1 MSDNIHFELL
11 SIEDARRAFSQEVK
25 ALLRENPPRSSARA
39 AKKDFLSSAEVQEE
53 LGISKATLARW
64 RCRGLIPF
72 SKIGNK
78 LIYERSEIE
87 KAVRTTSNR
96 LNEEVGR

>member
-1 MSDNIHFELL
+1 MSQNIRLELL
-11 SIEDARRAFSQEVK
+11 TIEDARRAFSQEVK
-25 ALLRENPPRSSARA
+25 ALLREQSSRSSATTSS
-39 AKKDFLSSAEVQEE
+39 KDFLSSAEVQEE

-64 RCRGLIPF
+64 RSRGLIPF

-78 LIYERSEIE
+78 LIYKRSEIE
-87 KAVRTTSNR
+87 KAVRTMSNR